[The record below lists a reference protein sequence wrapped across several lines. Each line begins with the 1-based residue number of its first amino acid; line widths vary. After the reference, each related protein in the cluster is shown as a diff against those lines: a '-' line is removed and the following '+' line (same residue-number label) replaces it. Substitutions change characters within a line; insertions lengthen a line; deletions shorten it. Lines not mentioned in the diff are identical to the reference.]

1 LRTRAVT
8 RWLGPE
14 EAAHHLS
21 VRPDCLARLVRQG
34 RIPRPNY
41 ALGPRSPRWDVEAL
55 DAAFSGGIVPTDPR
69 EAIEAHAKAI
79 IEKGRT
85 GR

>member
-1 LRTRAVT
+1 LKTRSRDPLAQS
-8 RWLGPE
+8 E

-55 DAAFSGGIVPTDPR
+55 DAAFSRGIVPTDPR
-69 EAIEAHAKAI
+69 EAIEVHAKAI
-79 IEKGRT
+79 IE
-85 GR
+85 